1 MKSVK
6 RLFTLGLGAA
16 AIAAAPLAEPAHA
29 ADAGVLHIFNWTDY
43 TAPDLL
49 TKFTKETGIKV
60 TLDTYDS
67 NETLLAKLKAGTTG
81 YDLVVVSDDFVHIF
95 VDQNLLEPINASE
108 MPNFK
113 NLEPQW
119 QKRRWDPAAE
129 YTVPWQWGTTS
140 FTYDT
145 KVYPEP
151 VDSLGTLFRPPAV
164 FKGQVG
170 MFGSPSEVINLALLY
185 LGHPPCDETP
195 ADLKAVLALL
205 LAQKPFVKLYDSDGI
220 IDRLTSGETTM
231 SEQWSG
237 DAERARVA
245 KPSLRYVFA
254 KEGGIGWMDN
264 LAIPVGA
271 PDVANAKKFINFMMD
286 PQNAGIESN
295 FAGYQNAVSGANS
308 YLQPAMATAVEFN
321 PKPTYKIV
329 FSPGCDAKATKDF
342 DRIWT
347 ILRK

>member
-1 MKSVK
+1 MTPVK
-6 RLFTLGLGAA
+6 LLLALGLGAA
-16 AIAAAPLAEPAHA
+16 AVAAAPIAPRAHA

-95 VDQNLLEPINASE
+95 VDQKLLEPVNAST

-119 QKRRWDPAAE
+119 QKRDWDPTAE

-145 KVYPEP
+145 KVYPGP
-151 VDSLGTLFRPPAV
+151 VDSLGTLFQPPAV

-170 MFGSPSEVINLALLY
+170 MFGSPSEVINLA
-185 LGHPPCDETP
+185 
-195 ADLKAVLALL
+195 ALSRASAL
-205 LAQKPFVKLYDSDGI
+205 RRDAC
-220 IDRLTSGETTM
+220 R
-231 SEQWSG
+231 SE
-237 DAERARVA
+237 
-245 KPSLRYVFA
+245 
-254 KEGGIGWMDN
+254 
-264 LAIPVGA
+264 
-271 PDVANAKKFINFMMD
+271 
-286 PQNAGIESN
+286 
-295 FAGYQNAVSGANS
+295 SGAG
-308 YLQPAMATAVEFN
+308 PAGGAEALREAV
-321 PKPTYKIV
+321 
-329 FSPGCDAKATKDF
+329 
-342 DRIWT
+342 
-347 ILRK
+347 

>member
-1 MKSVK
+1 MA
-6 RLFTLGLGAA
+6 LGLGAA
-16 AIAAAPLAEPAHA
+16 AIAAAPLAQPAHA

-43 TAPDLL
+43 TAPDLIK
-49 TKFTKETGIKV
+49 KFTAETGIKV

-81 YDLVVVSDDFVHIF
+81 YDLVIVSDDFVKIF
-95 VDQNLLEPINASE
+95 VQQKLVQPINASE

-113 NLEPQW
+113 NLEPRW
-119 QKRRWDPAAE
+119 QKRFWDPSAE

-151 VDSLGTLFRPPAV
+151 VDSLGTLFKPPAV

-185 LGHPPCDETP
+185 LGHPPCDTNP
-195 ADLKAVLALL
+195 ADLKETLALL
-205 LAQKPFVKLYDSDGI
+205 EAQKPFVKLYNSDGI
-220 IDRLTSGETTM
+220 IDRLTSGEVTM

-237 DAERARVA
+237 DAERARMA
-245 KPSLRYVFA
+245 KPSLRYVYA
-254 KEGGIGWMDN
+254 KEGGAGWMDN
-264 LAIPVGA
+264 LAVPVGA
-271 PDVANAKKFINFMMD
+271 PDVENAKKFINFMMD
-286 PQNAGIESN
+286 PQNAAIESN
-295 FAGYQNAVSGANS
+295 FAGYQNAVTGSNK
-308 YLQPAMATAVEFN
+308 YLQPALASAPEFN
-321 PKPTYKIV
+321 PPADYKIV
-329 FSPGCDAKATKDF
+329 FSPGCDARATKDF

-347 ILRK
+347 LIRK

>member
-1 MKSVK
+1 MSLKTA
-6 RLFTLGLGAA
+6 LMALGLGAA
-16 AIAAAPLAEPAHA
+16 AIAAAPLAQPAHA

-43 TAPDLL
+43 TAPDLIK
-49 TKFTKETGIKV
+49 KFTAETGIKV

-81 YDLVVVSDDFVHIF
+81 YDLVIVSDDFVKIF
-95 VDQNLLEPINASE
+95 VQQKLVQPINASE

-113 NLEPQW
+113 NLEPRW
-119 QKRRWDPAAE
+119 QKRFWDPSAE

-151 VDSLGTLFRPPAV
+151 VDSLGTLFKPPAV

-185 LGHPPCDETP
+185 LGHPPCDTNP
-195 ADLKAVLALL
+195 ADLKETLALL
-205 LAQKPFVKLYDSDGI
+205 EAQKPFVKLYNSDGI
-220 IDRLTSGETTM
+220 IDRLTSGEVTM

-237 DAERARVA
+237 DAERARMA
-245 KPSLRYVFA
+245 KPSLRYVYA
-254 KEGGIGWMDN
+254 KEGGAGWMDN
-264 LAIPVGA
+264 LAVPVGA
-271 PDVANAKKFINFMMD
+271 PDVENAKKFINFMMD
-286 PQNAGIESN
+286 PQNAAIESN
-295 FAGYQNAVSGANS
+295 FAGYQNAVTGSNK
-308 YLQPAMATAVEFN
+308 YLQPALASAPEFN
-321 PKPTYKIV
+321 PPADYKIV
-329 FSPGCDAKATKDF
+329 FSPGCDARATKDF

-347 ILRK
+347 LIRK